1 MSSLR
6 KKVIEMQVGESIV
19 IPVAEYGFT
28 TIRSYAS
35 ELGFQLERKYTARRD
50 REARVYTITR
60 VA

>member
-6 KKVIEMQVGESIV
+6 KKVIEMEVGELIV
-19 IPVAEYGFT
+19 VPMTENPYT
-28 TIRSYAS
+28 TIRAYAS
-35 ELGFQLERKYTARRD
+35 ELGFQLDRKYTTKRD